1 MARLPLPTLP
11 LPMLPPI
18 TPLLAPMLTLMLTSM
33 LTSLLALPARAA
45 PLPLVFCHENED
57 SYPWVMR
64 QRDGVAGLNIQL
76 LRQVE
81 RELGLAISFV
91 GYPWRRCLAELA
103 AGKVDG
109 AFAASFKP
117 ERLAMGHY
125 PMLDNGKPDPSRRM
139 HTAGYSLYRLKGDNL
154 EWDGRQFGNLRGSIG
169 AQAAFSV
176 VDFLREKGVSVDQ
189 GTKSPEDTL
198 RKLLVGRVQGAAL
211 QGLRGDHALQEFP
224 ELAEKIERLP
234 QPLEERPYYLMLSFQ
249 LTNNAPALAAA
260 IWKTVAQ
267 VRESPAYQRSERE
280 FIHAP

>member
-1 MARLPLPTLP
+1 MARLPIPAFLL
-11 LPMLPPI
+11 LC
-18 TPLLAPMLTLMLTSM
+18 LLAP
-33 LTSLLALPARAA
+33 PPVHAA
-45 PLPLVFCHENED
+45 PVPLLFCHENED

-64 QRDGVAGLNIQL
+64 QHDGVGGLNILL

-81 RELGLAISFV
+81 RELDLRITFV

-125 PMLDNGKPDPSRRM
+125 PVLDNGKPDPSRRM
-139 HTAGYSLYRLKGDNL
+139 HTAGYSLYRLKGDSL
-154 EWDGRQFGNLRGSIG
+154 DWDGRQFFNLHGSIG
-169 AQAAFSV
+169 AQSAFSV
-176 VDFLREKGVSVDQ
+176 GDFLRERGVAVDQ

-224 ELAEKIERLP
+224 ELAERIERLP
-234 QPLEERPYYLMLSFQ
+234 QPLEERPYYLMLSFNV
-249 LTNNAPALAAA
+249 TNTMPALAAE
-260 IWKTVAQ
+260 IWKTIGQ
-267 VRESPAYQRSERE
+267 VRESPAYKRSERE
-280 FIHAP
+280 YLRTP